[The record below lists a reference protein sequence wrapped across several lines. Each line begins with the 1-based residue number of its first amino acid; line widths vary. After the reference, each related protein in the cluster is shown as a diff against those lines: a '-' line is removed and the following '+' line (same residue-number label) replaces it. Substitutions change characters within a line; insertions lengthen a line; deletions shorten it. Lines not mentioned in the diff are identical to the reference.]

1 MLIGPGTTAHAGSI
15 PDGAMISGP
24 LGLVSIS
31 QFVRPKFPLVRIIIT
46 NSLSRKVINI
56 FFSLRCFEHFDI

>member
-1 MLIGPGTTAHAGSI
+1 MDAVLIGPGTTAHSGSI
-15 PDGAMISGP
+15 PNGAMISGP

-31 QFVRPKFPLVRIIIT
+31 QLVGPKFLLVRIIIT

-56 FFSLRCFEHFDI
+56 FCL